1 MHSYSLDSLLE
12 PTYSRYPENKNR
24 PVIGITTNSGGEDF
38 SLRQRYCE
46 QVVKAGG
53 TPILL
58 TPASSAEGEVYA
70 QQLDMV
76 DAVIFTGGSDHNP
89 LWLNEQPVPHLHSIN
104 PQRDR
109 HELQLCQL
117 AYNRHLPM
125 LGICRGMQTLA
136 VTLGGHVAQDI
147 SNKPG
152 VIKHSQDAPKDEPT
166 HSITIQEHST
176 LYNIYNGRGEVIL
189 VNSFHH
195 QAVDNCGPRFR
206 PVATA
211 PDGVIEA
218 MESTEFRQILG
229 VQWHPEQMGD
239 EGLPLFDWLVKQAAI
254 FREAKAL
261 HSRIVTIDSHC
272 DTPMFFAQN
281 VDFLTR
287 DSRILY
293 DLHKMDEG
301 RIDAVQMVCYL
312 PQPKIGEKFSDK
324 VTLSQTPN
332 TQHPSTITPLTYA
345 NYIFDRIE
353 DICNRSQESLHGGC
367 SIART
372 PAEIAHDKR
381 DGRHSIVLG
390 IENGL
395 AIEHDIRNIL
405 HFKQRGVTYITLC
418 HNGDNDICDSA
429 RGCNTHGGISSF
441 GRKVIAEMNRLGMII
456 DLSHAA
462 ETSFY
467 QALELSST
475 PIVCSHSN
483 CRALCDHPRNLTDEQ
498 MRALAQKGGVMQLT
512 LYHGFLVKDSRQTIN
527 QSEQT
532 GGGTTGNGREANIED
547 FLRHLEHAISIM
559 GIDHVGIGT
568 DFDGDGGI
576 NGLCDAS
583 ELINITEHLIRRGY
597 SHNDIAKIWGRNW
610 LRVMAQVQ
618 SRG

>member
-1 MHSYSLDSLLE
+1 ME
-12 PTYSRYPENKNR
+12 PTYRRHPENQNR

-53 TPILL
+53 VPFLL
-58 TPASSAEGEVYA
+58 TPLASADDEGCLYA

-76 DAVIFTGGSDHNP
+76 DAVIFTGGGDHNP
-89 LWLNEQPVPHLHSIN
+89 LWAGEQPVPNLHSIN

-109 HELQLCQL
+109 HELQLCRL

-136 VTLGGHVAQDI
+136 VALGGHVAQDI
-147 SNKPG
+147 SQRHG

-166 HSITIQEHST
+166 HSINIQEHST
-176 LYNIYNGRGEVIL
+176 LYNIYNGHGKGL

-218 MESTEFRQILG
+218 MESTEHRQIIG
-229 VQWHPEQMGD
+229 VQWHPEQLGD
-239 EGLPLFDWLVKQAAI
+239 EGLPLFDWIVKQAAI
-254 FREAKAL
+254 FREAKTL

-272 DTPMFFAQN
+272 DTPMFFAQD

-287 DSRILY
+287 DPRILY
-293 DLHKMDEG
+293 DLHKMNEG
-301 RIDAVQMVCYL
+301 HIDAVQMVCYL

-324 VTLSQTPN
+324 VTLSQSSN
-332 TQHPSTITPLTYA
+332 TQHPSTITPFSYT

-353 DICNRSQESLHGGC
+353 DICNRSQESPCGGC

-381 DGRHSIVLG
+381 DCRHSIVLG

-395 AIEHDIRNIL
+395 ALEHDIRNL
-405 HFKQRGVTYITLC
+405 QYFKQRGVTYITLC

-441 GRKVIAEMNRLGMII
+441 GRKVIAEMNRLGMMI

-462 ETSFY
+462 ESSFY
-467 QALELSST
+467 QALELSTT

-483 CRALCDHPRNLTDEQ
+483 CRALCDHPRNLTDDQ

-512 LYHGFLVKDSRQTIN
+512 LYHGFLVKDSRQSIS
-527 QSEQT
+527 QAEQT
-532 GGGTTGNGREANIED
+532 GGGVTGNGREATIDD

-568 DFDGDGGI
+568 DFDGDGGV
-576 NGLCDAS
+576 NGLRDAS
-583 ELINITEHLIRRGY
+583 ELINITEHLLRRGY

-610 LRVMAQVQ
+610 LRVMALVQ
-618 SRG
+618 S